1 MIFDE
6 SGEHVLSAC
15 SKGKVLYWRTESGQ
29 TVKELADQ
37 SESIYHIT
45 ALDSAEHFIF
55 SGAMPSV
62 EMIDLHSGKKGKEF
76 TSQCNNLSLGVS
88 NDSRRLLSGD
98 SQGGLRVFDIE
109 SGELI
114 TGFTAAP

>member
-1 MIFDE
+1 M
-6 SGEHVLSAC
+6 
-15 SKGKVLYWRTESGQ
+15 LYWRAESGQ
-29 TVKELADQ
+29 TVKELANQ
-37 SESIYHIT
+37 SESIYQII

-62 EMIDLHSGKKGKEF
+62 EMIDLQSGKKGKEF
-76 TSQCNNLSLGVS
+76 TSQCNNLSLAVS
-88 NDSRRLLSGD
+88 NDSRRLLTGD
-98 SQGGLRVFDIE
+98 SQGELRLVDIE